1 MYIHNVK
8 IEQKDQYTR
17 IKDTDFFYIADKEK
31 MSIYK
36 IKTHFD
42 ELPIDHTPTPIG
54 TFKGNYIGVVCSFRI
69 DNKNRF
75 KFMGEAKAPKD
86 PVLKLLW
93 ERGFTGA
100 KRKMN
105 YDNML
110 FLMTE
115 PDGQKVV
122 FAHNLKGQWW
132 ISEDYLTMEKIQL
145 LLKGMI
151 SHSPEISGIQN

>member
-1 MYIHNVK
+1 MYVYNVK
-8 IEQKDQYTR
+8 IEEKEQYTR

-54 TFKGNYIGVVCSFRI
+54 TFKGNYIGILCSFRI

-75 KFMGEAKAPKD
+75 KFMGEAKAPA
-86 PVLKLLW
+86 LKLLC
-93 ERGFTGA
+93 EHGFIED

-105 YDNML
+105 YDGMPVII
-110 FLMTE
+110 ME
-115 PDGQKVV
+115 DDSQKVI
-122 FAHNLKGQWW
+122 FGCNPENGEWW
-132 ISEDYLTMEKIQL
+132 IQEDYLDLVMTSL
-145 LLKGMI
+145 LLAQVNNVVPNSK
-151 SHSPEISGIQN
+151 